1 MKGVP
6 RGGTGVEEL
15 RREEAIWTLS
25 VTWNGLQTELLR
37 SDSRLGSL
45 IILSGTVHTRVEVC
59 RMYSDFP
66 PSSEVATTQQTDG
79 AAHKLKLRSFH
90 KSAHLRVH
98 SVDFHPG
105 VNRA

>member
-1 MKGVP
+1 MFQVVGP
-6 RGGTGVEEL
+6 EL
-15 RREEAIWTLS
+15 KNYSKRKLFGLCSAK
-25 VTWNGLQTELLR
+25 WNGLQTELLR
-37 SDSRLGSL
+37 SDSRLRSL
-45 IILSGTVHTRVEVC
+45 IILSDAVHTGVEVC